1 MTQNVHEQFVIGVD
15 DTDVPDTGGTGKLVR
30 ALSEQIEADGFGVS
44 LGVTRHQ
51 LLNHPKIPMTKRNS
65 SAALGVETERGLDD
79 LEDLAVAFVREH
91 SETGSDPGVA
101 VLSRHSDMPHILAFG
116 RRSQQELMKLL
127 DAERFAAEGNV
138 RLRALGD
145 AHSGSIGALAA
156 AGLRAGGGD
165 GRYVGLR
172 GIRDISGNVTA
183 GTIRAE
189 TGILQVLDEES
200 GEELDRDDVVYAGD
214 WVRPRLIEGAPVLLT
229 RRSPEDR
236 KVWLPID
243 RKSNH

>member
-1 MTQNVHEQFVIGVD
+1 MTQNVREQFVIGVD
-15 DTDVPDTGGTGKLVR
+15 DTDVPDIGGTGKLVR
-30 ALSEQIEADGFGVS
+30 ALAERVEAEGFGVS

-65 SAALGVETERGLDD
+65 SAALGIETERGP
-79 LEDLAVAFVREH
+79 EDIEQFAVAFVREQ
-91 SETGSDPGVA
+91 SEPGSDPGVA

-127 DAERFAAEGNV
+127 DAERFSTEGNV

-145 AHSGSIGALAA
+145 EGSGMIGALAA

-165 GRYVGLR
+165 GRYVGLN
-172 GIRDISGNVTA
+172 GIRELEGNVTA

-189 TGILQVLDEES
+189 TGILKVLDEES

-236 KVWLPID
+236 KVWLPVD
-243 RKSNH
+243 RKSDH